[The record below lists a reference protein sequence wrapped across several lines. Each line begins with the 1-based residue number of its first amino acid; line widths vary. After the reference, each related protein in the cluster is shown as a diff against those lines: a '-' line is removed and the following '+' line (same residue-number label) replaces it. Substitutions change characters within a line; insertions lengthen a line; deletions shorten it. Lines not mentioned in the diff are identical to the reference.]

1 MRPTLRFA
9 CALLIIGITGFFPG
23 QAWADLRLTAFG
35 GLTHVDDANKRTIG
49 GAVTFGGLIGLEVE
63 AARAW
68 LGSFDGVP
76 SIDVDAH
83 LTTVMGNFVVRLPTG
98 PLQPYG
104 TAGVGTASVT
114 GEVTVPGLGRL
125 VSATARDVAWN
136 IGGGLYLLPTP
147 NFGLRADVR
156 HFQTGDVSWN
166 NIPGIGD
173 LPLPKF
179 DFWRATVGA
188 TFKF

>member
-1 MRPTLRFA
+1 MRPTHRFA
-9 CALLIIGITGFFPG
+9 CALVIIVITGFFP
-23 QAWADLRLTAFG
+23 AHARADLRLTAFG
-35 GLTHVDDANKRTIG
+35 GLTRVDEANKRTIG
-49 GAVTFGGLIGLEVE
+49 GAVTFGSLIGLEVE

-104 TAGVGTASVT
+104 TVGVGTASVT

-136 IGGGLYLLPTP
+136 IGGGLYLMPAP

-156 HFQTGDVSWN
+156 HFQTGDVTWD

-188 TFKF
+188 TLKF